1 MNSLPA
7 FWRRL
12 AAHALPGLALC
23 LTLLTPLLADAHGI
37 SAEDRERMLSGGY
50 VQYIGLGATHMLTGL
65 YDAKLDHMPVLAIC
79 GQAARSIRG
88 AHYQQEIN
96 LDRAF
101 AGLR

>member
-12 AAHALPGLALC
+12 AAHAIPWLALL

-50 VQYIGLGATHMLTGL
+50 VQYIGLGATHMLTGH
-65 YDAKLDHMPVLAIC
+65 DHLLFQVMP
-79 GQAARSIRG
+79 
-88 AHYQQEIN
+88 
-96 LDRAF
+96 
-101 AGLR
+101 